1 MDQRNPF
8 TSAKRWRLEMK
19 HAIAGRHNGLHCLGL
34 NSFRLLPD
42 RHGGP
47 QESVVAPE
55 LQQHDVFII
64 LTSTAALLTD
74 HHVNASRA
82 AAYQHPRVMFGAM
95 ELEINL
101 LLTKAQTM
109 DFQQVNSLRKNGLS
123 KQNLYPTTINV
134 TADGNARNRF

>member
-1 MDQRNPF
+1 
-8 TSAKRWRLEMK
+8 
-19 HAIAGRHNGLHCLGL
+19 
-34 NSFRLLPD
+34 
-42 RHGGP
+42 
-47 QESVVAPE
+47 
-55 LQQHDVFII
+55 
-64 LTSTAALLTD
+64 
-74 HHVNASRA
+74 
-82 AAYQHPRVMFGAM
+82 MFGAM